1 MGKMQRQFRRHS
13 REYSR
18 HGNNLRQIRKT
29 TKNPQERLPFFAI
42 LQEMA
47 Q

>member
-1 MGKMQRQFRRHS
+1 MK
-13 REYSR
+13 
-18 HGNNLRQIRKT
+18 KT